1 MKNIFYLMILSA
13 ITYQLQAQDNYSLK
27 QCIEQAIANNP
38 LVKQAEL
45 QSQTAQV
52 NWQQARANLLP
63 NINGGIGQG
72 INQGRSIDPFTNG
85 YINEKIRVANY
96 GASGSLAL
104 FNGLSVQNAIK
115 QNALL
120 YEAAKMDAQQNKD
133 NTILGVVVA
142 YLQVLSS
149 EDILDLSR
157 KQLEVSKQQVER
169 LEKMHKE
176 GAIPPAQLYDLKGQ
190 LTDNEL
196 AVVVNQNT
204 YEAAKLGLCQLMN
217 IDYKRSMQLERLN
230 AADFSIGYTV
240 TVEQVYEA
248 ALQQM
253 GLVKAADL
261 RKQSASKAVLTAKG
275 SLYPSLSLVGNVN
288 SNYSSRA
295 LQNTF
300 INTTN
305 DPTKAYV
312 IVNGSNIPVIAP
324 RDNFKSEKIDYT
336 KQLTNNIFTYAGL
349 SLNIPILNNLQNRNR
364 VKLATIAQKNA
375 DLAASNTRILLKQ
388 NIEQAYLNMEAAAS
402 RYKVLQQQVDAFKE
416 SFRTAEIRFKEGV
429 INSVDYVIAKNN
441 YDRSVINFTQSRYE
455 YLFRTKVLDYYQ
467 GKAMY

>member
-1 MKNIFYLMILSA
+1 MKKIFYLLVLLV
-13 ITYQLQAQDNYSLK
+13 ITYQLQAQDTYSLK

-45 QSQTAQV
+45 QSQAAQV

-63 NINGGIGQG
+63 NISGGIGQG

-85 YINEKIRVANY
+85 YINQNIRVANY
-96 GASGSLAL
+96 GASGNLTL
-104 FNGLSVQNAIK
+104 FNGLSVQNAIR
-115 QNALL
+115 QNALS

-142 YLQVLSS
+142 YLQALSS
-149 EDILDLSR
+149 EDILELSR

-176 GAIPPAQLYDLKGQ
+176 GAIPPAQLYDLRGQ
-190 LTDNEL
+190 LADNEL
-196 AVVVNQNT
+196 AVVTNQNT
-204 YEAAKLGLCQLMN
+204 NEAAKLGLCQLMN
-217 IDYKRSMQLERLN
+217 IDYKKSMQLERLN
-230 AADFSIGYTV
+230 AADFSIGYMA
-240 TVEQVYEA
+240 TVEQVYEI

-261 RKQSASKAVLTAKG
+261 RKQSASKAVLAAKG
-275 SLYPSLSLVGNVN
+275 NLYPSLSLVGNLN
-288 SNYSSRA
+288 SNYSSAA

-305 DPTKAYV
+305 VATNAYV
-312 IVNGSNIPVIAP
+312 TVNGGNIPVMAP
-324 RDNFKSEKIDYT
+324 RDSFKSDKIKYT

-375 DLAASNTRILLKQ
+375 DLTAINTRIQLKQ

-402 RYKVLQQQVDAFKE
+402 RYKVLQQQVEAFKE

-467 GKAMY
+467 GKAMH